1 MYIPHTHKKKQ
12 LLDEERCQQRDKV
25 DYNIRGRGFVADW
38 MFFIIIIS
46 RAALNIYYILSI

>member
-1 MYIPHTHKKKQ
+1 MYVYTTHTQKKQ

-46 RAALNIYYILSI
+46 RAA